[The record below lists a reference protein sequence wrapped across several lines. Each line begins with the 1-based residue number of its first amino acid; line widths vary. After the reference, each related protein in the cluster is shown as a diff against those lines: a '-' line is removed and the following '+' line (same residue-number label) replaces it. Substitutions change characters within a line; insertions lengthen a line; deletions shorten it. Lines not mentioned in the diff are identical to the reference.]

1 MYTSLFDRRCYAS
14 SEVHALDN
22 APQARSYAL
31 PDWDSA
37 LAKVCKSRPFY
48 ISTDIPINDYSFFN
62 VYINRKTNES
72 RTISS
77 KTLGWL
83 YVFPAMPM
91 HTSSRK
97 ELAEIVA
104 ISCDSCLQ
112 EPTQTGRLLAGC

>member
-1 MYTSLFDRRCYAS
+1 MYTSLFDGRCYAS

-22 APQARSYAL
+22 APQTRSYAL

-37 LAKVCKSRPFY
+37 LAKVRKSRPFF

-62 VYINRKTNES
+62 VHINRKVNEF

-77 KTLGWL
+77 NTLGWL

-91 HTSSRK
+91 HTSSWKNSPILVLSQPFRVV
-97 ELAEIVA
+97 LV
-104 ISCDSCLQ
+104 SRSSP
-112 EPTQTGRLLAGC
+112 EPAAF